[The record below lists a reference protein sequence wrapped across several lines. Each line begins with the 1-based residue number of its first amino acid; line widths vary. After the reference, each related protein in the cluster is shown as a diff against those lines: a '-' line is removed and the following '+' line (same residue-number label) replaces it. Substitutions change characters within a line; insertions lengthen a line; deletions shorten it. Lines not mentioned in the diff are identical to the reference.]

1 MIDAFLCY
9 TVATGL
15 AQFLYVIFVGT
26 FPFNSFLS
34 SFFCHVALF
43 ALGGK
48 QIYYPELII
57 FP

>member
-1 MIDAFLCY
+1 MVDAFLCY
-9 TVATGL
+9 TVATGI
-15 AQFLYVIFVGT
+15 AQFLYVAFVGT

-48 QIYYPELII
+48 TLQIMC
-57 FP
+57 F